1 MNILNKNLEHSK
13 AFQQSKLNNG
23 DAKLEAFFGLSK
35 EVKFCKRCLISN
47 QRPSS
52 SVEFK
57 NKGQAKI
64 TIDFGLS
71 AILKTEIIC
80 LSPPD
85 NL

>member
-1 MNILNKNLEHSK
+1 MNILNKKLEHLK

-52 SVEFK
+52 SVEFL

-64 TIDFGLS
+64 TKYGESL
-71 AILKTEIIC
+71 AQHELELKFA
-80 LSPPD
+80 
-85 NL
+85 N